1 MPTAYPELSSDRV
14 LTTDFV
20 EGDPIDRLDIDAMPQ
35 EERDFIGQSLLRL
48 CIRETFLFRF
58 MQTDPNFSNFLYLP
72 GSMQLNLIDM
82 GACLDYPERFT
93 TPYMELVYG
102 AVMGD
107 RDMVYEKSKG
117 TRDWKVRVYHEE
129 SNQLK
134 MLINEKHILVMNMST
149 H

>member
-117 TRDWKVRVYHEE
+117 TRDWKVRVYQDLNEK
-129 SNQLK
+129 SNQ
-134 MLINEKHILVMNMST
+134 
-149 H
+149 